1 MFVNVS
7 YMRDVLHWL
16 PSEQQISWRLDVL
29 VWRCIL
35 GLAPA
40 YLRELCCPVL
50 NARGSRS
57 FRSSEQGLLLVAFA
71 KTSTVQNCAFS
82 VVGPSTWNGLP
93 LELRLFPRAY
103 SPFPP

>member
-35 GLAPA
+35 GLAHA

-93 LELRLFPRAY
+93 LELRLFPRTY